1 MLPRPGQDRLGTNT
15 GQTQKICRFLRY
27 CKSLVLLGEVSKYV
41 AVSVNRMA
49 AVTCTD
55 NGLEIELR
63 PLDDAAASPVRA
75 QLQPTEET
83 VLLAVAGLGGGGV
96 VTHFA
101 ATVRSGAPTRVV
113 CHADHAV
120 PRCTSA
126 ADELGGEVEVV

>member
-1 MLPRPGQDRLGTNT
+1 M
-15 GQTQKICRFLRY
+15 
-27 CKSLVLLGEVSKYV
+27 LLGEVSKYV